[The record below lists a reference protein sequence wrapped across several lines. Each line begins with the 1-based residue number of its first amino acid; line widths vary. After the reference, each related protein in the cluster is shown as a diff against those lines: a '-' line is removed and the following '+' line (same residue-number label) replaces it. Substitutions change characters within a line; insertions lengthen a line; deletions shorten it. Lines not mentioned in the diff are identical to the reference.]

1 MYYFLDRNHLLI
13 TLFVAVHIRYYES
26 IDDKTAA
33 FRTVRHPGFVIESCY
48 APEIRGL
55 ANSRVG
61 YAPDRPV

>member
-1 MYYFLDRNHLLI
+1 
-13 TLFVAVHIRYYES
+13 VHIRYYES